1 MVERFISLS
10 IVVVLMVTL
19 AAPVLGADVSVPVA
33 APAAGEQPGLF
44 QLLMPWILIFGVIYF
59 IMIRPQQKRAKSHQE
74 MVRSLKKGDEVVTN
88 GGLLG
93 KVTAVKDDSVELQV
107 AKNTTV
113 KVVKYQIARL
123 VPGKDKQ
130 KADDEAGA

>member
-1 MVERFISLS
+1 
-10 IVVVLMVTL
+10 
-19 AAPVLGADVSVPVA
+19 
-33 APAAGEQPGLF
+33 
-44 QLLMPWILIFGVIYF
+44 
-59 IMIRPQQKRAKSHQE
+59 
-74 MVRSLKKGDEVVTN
+74 LKKGDEVVTN